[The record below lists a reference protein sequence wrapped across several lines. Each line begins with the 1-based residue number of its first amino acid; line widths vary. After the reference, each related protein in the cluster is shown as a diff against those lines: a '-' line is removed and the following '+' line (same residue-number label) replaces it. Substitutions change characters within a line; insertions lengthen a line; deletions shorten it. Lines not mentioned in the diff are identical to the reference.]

1 MKTKEEIIK
10 HLHDVGYTEHAT
22 SKIMGFL
29 IGSGLKDKDELIKA
43 KKGLNDFE
51 HFWKWVKCE
60 NNDENIDENVKMLL
74 SIITD
79 VLTIGAIRFHK
90 MSDLEC
96 EMLERKLEFL
106 RDTMIEYSG
115 GDDEE

>member
-1 MKTKEEIIK
+1 MKTKEEIKK
-10 HLHDVGYTEHAT
+10 HLLEVGYTEFAT
-22 SKIMGFL
+22 GKIMGWMF
-29 IGSGLKDKDELIKA
+29 GAGLKEKDELIKT

-106 RDTMIEYSG
+106 RDTMIEYSE